1 MNRVEAL
8 GMRLDQRRRLFYPH
22 IQRIQSEFF
31 GVTIMEAAIARW
43 RVLDKSSCPFSEIVG
58 NMPASYFGIVLGL
71 AGLGNAWRGAER
83 TWQLPKFIEDWIYL
97 IAGVVWAV
105 FVVIYVLKA
114 LLMPDKLPAVAAH
127 FQGCFIG
134 LAGVATMLVAGGLA
148 PDAGTSACV
157 LFGIGFASTLCFA
170 LRPTAAY
177 RAADIGKMFDVQQRR
192 SCATKSAPWKARSTN
207 PKPEE
212 TRIANH
218 KDCRLRVD
226 RNDVVIRRA
235 CNGR

>member
-1 MNRVEAL
+1 
-8 GMRLDQRRRLFYPH
+8 
-22 IQRIQSEFF
+22 
-31 GVTIMEAAIARW
+31 MEAAIARW
-43 RVLDKSSCPFSEIVG
+43 RVLDKSSGPFSEIVG

-105 FVVIYVLKA
+105 LVVIYVLKA

-157 LFGIGFASTLCFA
+157 LFGIGFSS
-170 LRPTAAY
+170 
-177 RAADIGKMFDVQQRR
+177 R
-192 SCATKSAPWKARSTN
+192 SPSSVMGAR
-207 PKPEE
+207 
-212 TRIANH
+212 
-218 KDCRLRVD
+218 
-226 RNDVVIRRA
+226 
-235 CNGR
+235 